1 MRGSLEGK
9 GDGVQLGRE
18 EGTQG
23 RQVVSKG
30 KVMDCSLGIDRDQ
43 RYPAI
48 DPGRNAAV
56 KGWANLNFVGGN
68 E

>member
-1 MRGSLEGK
+1 MECSFGL
-9 GDGVQLGRE
+9 E

-23 RQVVSKG
+23 RQVVSKD
-30 KVMDCSLGIDRDQ
+30 KVMDCSLGIERDR

-56 KGWANLNFVGGN
+56 KGACLCGC
-68 E
+68 